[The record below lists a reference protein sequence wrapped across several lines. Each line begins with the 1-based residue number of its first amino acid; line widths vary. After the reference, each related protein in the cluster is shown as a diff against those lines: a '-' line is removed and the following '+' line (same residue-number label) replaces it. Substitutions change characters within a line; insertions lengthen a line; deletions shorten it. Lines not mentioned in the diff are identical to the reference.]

1 MKGESLDRSNLADRS
16 ALKGRRTHRLRPE
29 GRWRRVADMVSAP
42 RGIPGVADEPDVDQS
57 GMRRTPERSPNC

>member
-1 MKGESLDRSNLADRS
+1 
-16 ALKGRRTHRLRPE
+16 
-29 GRWRRVADMVSAP
+29 MVSAP